1 MHVPD
6 RIDMDQ
12 EADAGDHEEHQN
24 RQLIDLV
31 GDMDA
36 ESSGTDPWEDVD
48 DKGSVFGGG
57 GKKLSK
63 DRARKQEPS
72 PHRRA
77 PDQPRNELVFQP
89 VAVQPVPE
97 EPKQRKKD
105 DNNDQFMS
113 HHAGSTTS
121 VY

>member
-1 MHVPD
+1 
-6 RIDMDQ
+6 MDQ

-57 GKKLSK
+57 G
-63 DRARKQEPS
+63 ARRNPAPTVALPINPATSWCFNLWPYSPFQRNPS
-72 PHRRA
+72 NGRR
-77 PDQPRNELVFQP
+77 
-89 VAVQPVPE
+89 
-97 EPKQRKKD
+97 
-105 DNNDQFMS
+105 
-113 HHAGSTTS
+113 TTTMIS
-121 VY
+121 S